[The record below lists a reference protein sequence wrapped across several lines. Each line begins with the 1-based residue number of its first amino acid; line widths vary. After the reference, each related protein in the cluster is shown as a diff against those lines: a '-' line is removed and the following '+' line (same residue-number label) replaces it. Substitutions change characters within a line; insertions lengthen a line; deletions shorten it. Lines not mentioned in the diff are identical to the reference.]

1 MGAYIAEII
10 IAALAFAGTMGGAI
24 ISNRSTRKVM
34 EYRIKALEEKVDKHN
49 RLIERTAALEGKVS
63 ALEKGARG

>member
-1 MGAYIAEII
+1 MGAYIVEVI

-24 ISNRSTRKVM
+24 VSNRSTRKVM

-49 RLIERTAALEGKVS
+49 RLIERTAALEVKVQS
-63 ALEKGARG
+63 LEKGAKG

>member
-1 MGAYIAEII
+1 MGAYIAEVI
-10 IAALAFAGTMGGAI
+10 IAVLAFAGTMGGAI
-24 ISNRSTRKVM
+24 ISNRGTRKVM

-63 ALEKGARG
+63 ALEKGAKG